1 MNVVASAT
9 CNILPVLVT
18 PAQFIRA
25 AAIPH
30 AGTLSLWPHRE
41 FLEFADTALRTVRT
55 LRSTFF
61 EQGDLVWQAEAA
73 EGLKSNGL
81 DFESVLAKLIEN
93 RVVDALTHR

>member
-1 MNVVASAT
+1 
-9 CNILPVLVT
+9 
-18 PAQFIRA
+18 
-25 AAIPH
+25 
-30 AGTLSLWPHRE
+30 
-41 FLEFADTALRTVRT
+41 LEFADTALRTVRT